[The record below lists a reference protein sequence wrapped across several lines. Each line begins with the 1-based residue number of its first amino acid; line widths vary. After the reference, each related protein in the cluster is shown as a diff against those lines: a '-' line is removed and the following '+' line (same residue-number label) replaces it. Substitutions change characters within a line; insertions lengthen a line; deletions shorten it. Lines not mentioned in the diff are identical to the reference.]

1 VLDKPIFVCYT
12 VYTMREQRNIMEID
26 VYTHTALALA
36 TMGACYAWGRYL
48 TRMEILSD
56 IIGAMLDRLEADG
69 FVETR
74 LDKDGE
80 KSLIPISEIKSE
92 KSEISA

>member
-1 VLDKPIFVCYT
+1 
-12 VYTMREQRNIMEID
+12 MEID

-48 TRMEILSD
+48 TKMEILSD
-56 IIGAMLDRLEADG
+56 MVGTMLDRLEEDG
-69 FVETR
+69 FLATE

>member
-1 VLDKPIFVCYT
+1 
-12 VYTMREQRNIMEID
+12 MEID

-48 TRMEILSD
+48 TKMEILSD
-56 IIGAMLDRLEADG
+56 MVGTMLDRLEEDG
-69 FVETR
+69 FLATE

-80 KSLIPISEIKSE
+80 KSLIPISKIKN
-92 KSEISA
+92 KLTVDKP